1 MARIWCFTT
10 ARRGGSMTDIKRP
23 PARSKSL
30 SALDLELWSAVTADV
45 RPFRARP
52 IHAKPEPVS
61 ASEARPFAA
70 ASPQRDAPRTAR
82 FPRSR
87 TSITALGNI
96 YARAASTSM
105 PNSICM
111 GCARPRRI
119 TR

>member
-1 MARIWCFTT
+1 
-10 ARRGGSMTDIKRP
+10 MTDIKRP

-70 ASPQRDAPRTAR
+70 ASPQRDAPRDRPVPALADIDH
-82 FPRSR
+82 R
-87 TSITALGNI
+87 TRKHL
-96 YARAASTSM
+96 
-105 PNSICM
+105 
-111 GCARPRRI
+111 RRG
-119 TR
+119 RLNVDAKLDLHGMRQA